1 MSWEKGHFLKF
12 QLEKRLK
19 NLIQDYVICMYLRK
33 AVFEC
38 GFLSLFKLLLF
49 LLKLCVF
56 VTSHTLFSNIRQAFR
71 GETQERGEGHTVHC
85 SVQWDTR
92 EGRGWH
98 QIWREIVR
106 SLSYTFCDRK
116 NAVFCANIFIYHFR
130 RFLY

>member
-1 MSWEKGHFLKF
+1 MVNFVIKKTLPKKKFQIFIKFFFFTPKRAKLVLSWEKGHFFKF

-56 VTSHTLFSNIRQAFR
+56 VTSHNTLFSNIRQAFR
-71 GETQERGEGHTVHC
+71 GETQERGGE
-85 SVQWDTR
+85 
-92 EGRGWH
+92 
-98 QIWREIVR
+98 
-106 SLSYTFCDRK
+106 L
-116 NAVFCANIFIYHFR
+116 
-130 RFLY
+130 